1 MRHLPHGVSDI
12 FTQILSV
19 LQKSKSVLPWF
30 TLREKPDGWRMR
42 KQSRR
47 CEGGGGDQ
55 GAVRVNVTVQKVAWK
70 KSSNKTETE
79 ENNMKMK

>member
-19 LQKSKSVLPWF
+19 LQKSKSVLPCF
-30 TLREKPDGWRMR
+30 TLREKPEGWRMR

-47 CEGGGGDQ
+47 CEGGGGRVE
-55 GAVRVNVTVQKVAWK
+55 GVNVTVQKVAWK